1 MRMRINLPTDLLR
14 TLVTI
19 VDTGSMVRASE
30 RIFLTQSALSLQMKR
45 LADIIQRPIFIRHQ
59 GSLVLTPIGER
70 LVARAR
76 EILILNDNLVAEV
89 GDGLTGPIRIGM
101 TQDFAD
107 AILAGV
113 LSRFKHLNPEVGL
126 EIRVSNSDELKEL
139 YASGMLDIVLH
150 LADPDVSDACAK
162 AQMVWLGDPDLLLQ
176 PILPLAIMT
185 KPCRF
190 RDAAVEGL
198 DSIGRSYVVALE
210 TPSISAL
217 RAAVES
223 GLAATC
229 RTAAFLG
236 NQLKPLNL
244 YCPLPEVAYRLSAY
258 PSPNTAISDL
268 ADLIRG
274 SLKGL

>member
-1 MRMRINLPTDLLR
+1 MRINLPTDLLR

-30 RIFLTQSALSLQMKR
+30 RVFLTQSALSLQMKR
-45 LADIIQRPIFIRHQ
+45 LADIIQRPIFIRHH
-59 GSLVLTPIGER
+59 GSLVLTPVGER

-76 EILILNDNLVAEV
+76 EILVLNDNLVAEV
-89 GDGLTGPIRIGM
+89 GHGLAGPVRVGM

-107 AILAGV
+107 AILSGV
-113 LSRFKHLNPEVGL
+113 LCRFKHLNPEVRL
-126 EIRVSNSDELKEL
+126 EIRVSNSDELTWL
-139 YASGMLDIVLH
+139 YASGMLDIALH
-150 LADPDVSDACAK
+150 LADPDASAACAK

-190 RDAAVEGL
+190 RDAAVEAL
-198 DSIGRSYVVALE
+198 DSVGRSYVIALE

-229 RTAAFLG
+229 RTVAFLG
-236 NQLKPLNL
+236 NQFKPLNL
-244 YCPLPEVAYRLSAY
+244 QCPLPEVAYMLSAC
-258 PSPNTAISDL
+258 PSPNTAISDIVE
-268 ADLIRG
+268 LIRG